1 MDAVALQEFC
11 RRKRLLHIIESEF
24 DGVIP
29 LQKHL
34 IERMKKEH
42 RGNTSTASDLRFFVK
57 KGILKAE
64 HHGADCQGITYRLAK
79 RGG

>member
-11 RRKRLLHIIESEF
+11 RRKKLLEIITDEF
-24 DGVIP
+24 HGVVP

-42 RGNTSTASDLRFFVK
+42 RGNTSTASDLRFFVN

-64 HHGADCQGITYRLAK
+64 HHGADCEGITYKLVGK
-79 RGG
+79 